1 MEKPETDILSTIT
14 SEEIEKCIAILA
26 HLNANTNELFE
37 IPKEQRTELI
47 KVSGMLS
54 RPNRDE
60 FSRRK
65 KDAKK
70 AEKRKQFAKDKNA
83 RKVTGIRSARENI
96 VFVAPKLLP
105 VAELAQ
111 KDTPELES
119 PRNCYVC
126 KTLFTK
132 LHHFYDTMC
141 TECGDFNYA
150 KRFQTTNL
158 KGQVAVIT
166 GSRLKIGY
174 HITLMLL
181 RAGATVV
188 ATTRFPVDSALRFS
202 KEDDFT
208 QWGHRLKI
216 HGLDLR
222 HIPSVEIFCNY
233 IEQQYDRLDI
243 LINNAAQTVRRP
255 SGFYAHLMANEELPL
270 ENLPKYAADLLQDHT
285 HCLQELKSLSKGAI
299 PLQNNTL
306 PVTWHSPEPGVG
318 IRASAKLSQ
327 IPYSFDNSL
336 SAKEVFPE
344 GQLDADL
351 QQVDLRK
358 TNSWRLKLG
367 EIETTEMIEV
377 QLVNSVAPFVLCNR
391 LSEMMKKENTGMKHI
406 INVSAM
412 EGKFHRFFKEDRHP
426 HTNMAKAALNMLTH
440 TAAGSLAK
448 DGIYINAVDTGWV
461 TDEDP
466 AELSKHKIEVHD
478 FQPPLDIVDGAAR
491 VMDPL
496 IDGINTGKHWSGK
509 FLKDYRP
516 IDW

>member
-1 MEKPETDILSTIT
+1 MEETEDAQNNSIT
-14 SEEIEKCIAILA
+14 DLEIDNCIATLQQLVEHTDFI
-26 HLNANTNELFE
+26 FD
-37 IPKEQRTELI
+37 IPKEKRTALI
-47 KVSGMLS
+47 KVSGQLS
-54 RPNRDE
+54 RPSREE

-70 AEKRKQFAKDKNA
+70 AQKRKKAARDRNA
-83 RKVTGIRSARENI
+83 RKETGIRSAREAV

-105 VAELAQ
+105 AAELSN
-111 KDTPELES
+111 KETSELAS

-126 KTLFTK
+126 KTEFTK

-150 KRFQTTNL
+150 KRFQTTEL

-174 HITLMLL
+174 HISLMLL

-188 ATTRFPVDSALRFS
+188 ATTRFPADSALRFS

-208 QWGHRLKI
+208 EWGHRLNI

-255 SGFYAHLMANEELPL
+255 AGFYQHLMPNEEKSIG
-270 ENLPKYAADLLQDHT
+270 ELPKYAADLLKDHQA
-285 HCLQELKSLSKGAI
+285 CLQELKVLTSAAS
-299 PLQNNTL
+299 PNQNM
-306 PVTWHSPEPGVG
+306 PVTWHGPEPGIG
-318 IRASAKLSQ
+318 LRASAKLSQ

-336 SAKEVFPE
+336 QTKEVFPE
-344 GQLDADL
+344 GELDADL

-391 LSEMMKKENTGMKHI
+391 LSELMKKENTGMKHI

-448 DGIYINAVDTGWV
+448 AGIYINAVDTGWV

-466 AELSKHKIEVHD
+466 AELAKRKEELHD

>member
-1 MEKPETDILSTIT
+1 MNKEHNKTDKNKAIS
-14 SEEIEKCIAILA
+14 SEEIDKCILILEQ
-26 HLNANTNELFE
+26 LNADTDQIFE
-37 IPKEQRTELI
+37 IPKVQRTALI
-47 KVSGMLS
+47 KASGMLS
-54 RPNRDE
+54 RPSREE

-70 AEKRKQFAKDKNA
+70 AEKRKKAARDRSA
-83 RKVTGIRSARENI
+83 RKETGIRSAREAV
-96 VFVAPKLLP
+96 VFVAPKLLG
-105 VAELAQ
+105 AATLANKEQLEL
-111 KDTPELES
+111 KS

-141 TECGDFNYA
+141 TDCGDFNYA
-150 KRFQTTNL
+150 KRFQNADV
-158 KGQVAVIT
+158 KGQVAIIT

-181 RAGATVV
+181 RGGATVI

-202 KEDDFT
+202 KESDFT
-208 QWGHRLKI
+208 EWGHRLKI

-222 HIPSVEIFCNY
+222 HIPSVEIFCNF
-233 IEQQYDRLDI
+233 IEQKYERLDI

-255 SGFYAHLMANEELPL
+255 AGFYSHLMENEERPL
-270 ENLPKYAADLLQDHT
+270 ESLPKFARDLLVDHT
-285 HCLQELKSLSKGAI
+285 DCLDELKTLTSGASS
-299 PLQNNTL
+299 NKNM
-306 PVTWHSPEPGVG
+306 PVTWHGPEPGIG
-318 IRASAKLSQ
+318 LRASAKLSQ
-327 IPYSFDNSL
+327 IPYSFDNTL
-336 SAKEVFPE
+336 VTQEVFPE
-344 GQLDADL
+344 GKLDADL

-391 LSEMMKKENTGMKHI
+391 LSEIMKKSNTGQKHI

-412 EGKFHRFFKEDRHP
+412 EGKFHRFFKEARHP

-440 TAAGSLAK
+440 TSAGELAK
-448 DGIYINAVDTGWV
+448 DGIYMNAVDTGWV

-466 AELSKHKIEVHD
+466 AELAKKKQELHD

-496 IDGINTGKHWSGK
+496 FDGINTGKHWCGK
-509 FLKDYRP
+509 FLKDYKP